1 MKNKKLL
8 YYISFILVFCLLT
21 WALLS
26 DINFFQ
32 TPKPASI
39 LSKLHT
45 GSFHGHNGFNES
57 YKELKINIGHTL
69 PTIIFQIILIMM
81 VSRFLGILFRKIKQ
95 PSVIGEIIGGIILGP
110 SVLGTLFPSLS
121 NFIFP
126 DTSLQFLHFFSNM
139 GLILFMFIIGME
151 LDINIL
157 MKKALTAVAISH
169 TTIAF
174 TFFLGVVTASFLYA
188 GFVPPNV
195 KYSSFAL
202 FMGISLSITAFPVLA
217 RIIQEKDLAH
227 SQMGRLILT
236 CAAVDDLT
244 AWCLLAIIIAI
255 AKAGAISSAMVT
267 ILFSVLFVALMLFVV
282 RPLLSYTSRRG
293 MFNGDLVNRSFV
305 VAALV
310 VLLLSAYCTE
320 IIGIHT
326 LFGSFMAGVVMP
338 ADKHFKKVLTEKFED
353 AAVLLFLP
361 LFFVYTGLRTQIGLL
376 NDSHLWLICL
386 GIILTA
392 VVGKFGA
399 STLSARFYGQDWKN
413 SLSIGV
419 LMNTRGLMELV
430 VLNIAYD
437 LGIFP
442 PKVFTMMVIMALSTT
457 CMTGPGLQLIEFFF
471 KKKVKPEPKP
481 SSRKDNVLLSF
492 AVPEMGVSLLQL
504 SYWMLNDE
512 NSEANY
518 TALHIKPHDQY
529 HTHGNE
535 INKNLIFQNM
545 HQLSHELGLKVSTR
559 FKVTEEIK
567 KEIVATVIKGEYNL
581 LVLGGSRP
589 LYGNS
594 PMSKTVR
601 HALEH
606 CDCRVAIYTNG
617 VLTGQIT
624 NVLTVKYCTSDMF
637 LLPYADNISKNVSAS
652 HTVLKYNYEN
662 PEEDFKYMQYTFCE
676 GKMQKVA
683 RHYELPDL
691 KPYDIIVMSLSFWAV
706 IDKENS
712 DLRFSRKLLI
722 MKDHLE

>member
-236 CAAVDDLT
+236 
-244 AWCLLAIIIAI
+244 
-255 AKAGAISSAMVT
+255 
-267 ILFSVLFVALMLFVV
+267 
-282 RPLLSYTSRRG
+282 
-293 MFNGDLVNRSFV
+293 
-305 VAALV
+305 
-310 VLLLSAYCTE
+310 
-320 IIGIHT
+320 
-326 LFGSFMAGVVMP
+326 
-338 ADKHFKKVLTEKFED
+338 
-353 AAVLLFLP
+353 
-361 LFFVYTGLRTQIGLL
+361 
-376 NDSHLWLICL
+376 
-386 GIILTA
+386 
-392 VVGKFGA
+392 
-399 STLSARFYGQDWKN
+399 
-413 SLSIGV
+413 
-419 LMNTRGLMELV
+419 
-430 VLNIAYD
+430 
-437 LGIFP
+437 
-442 PKVFTMMVIMALSTT
+442 
-457 CMTGPGLQLIEFFF
+457 
-471 KKKVKPEPKP
+471 
-481 SSRKDNVLLSF
+481 
-492 AVPEMGVSLLQL
+492 
-504 SYWMLNDE
+504 
-512 NSEANY
+512 
-518 TALHIKPHDQY
+518 
-529 HTHGNE
+529 
-535 INKNLIFQNM
+535 
-545 HQLSHELGLKVSTR
+545 
-559 FKVTEEIK
+559 
-567 KEIVATVIKGEYNL
+567 
-581 LVLGGSRP
+581 
-589 LYGNS
+589 
-594 PMSKTVR
+594 
-601 HALEH
+601 
-606 CDCRVAIYTNG
+606 
-617 VLTGQIT
+617 
-624 NVLTVKYCTSDMF
+624 
-637 LLPYADNISKNVSAS
+637 
-652 HTVLKYNYEN
+652 
-662 PEEDFKYMQYTFCE
+662 
-676 GKMQKVA
+676 
-683 RHYELPDL
+683 
-691 KPYDIIVMSLSFWAV
+691 
-706 IDKENS
+706 
-712 DLRFSRKLLI
+712 
-722 MKDHLE
+722 